1 MLQKKCFE
9 SQDPVFKKKE
19 EFVHIFNSNLKKKTI
34 LMLVKK
40 SFDFGFNIFDILD
53 NKTTTTI
60 TTTNAIN
67 DQCGRLFTLN

>member
-1 MLQKKCFE
+1 
-9 SQDPVFKKKE
+9 
-19 EFVHIFNSNLKKKTI
+19 
-34 LMLVKK
+34 MLVKK

-53 NKTTTTI
+53 NKTTI

>member
-1 MLQKKCFE
+1 
-9 SQDPVFKKKE
+9 
-19 EFVHIFNSNLKKKTI
+19 
-34 LMLVKK
+34 MLVKK
-40 SFDFGFNIFDILD
+40 SFYFGFNIFDILD